1 MTDPKQDKLLDN
13 TRASETLKKLGEKP
27 KKGVTQIEGLM
38 EDLHE
43 NGILLGMILFAVP
56 LAIPLPY
63 PPGFSTIFGAPLVI
77 LSIQM
82 LFGSRKVKLP
92 NAINKYEIKNTI
104 LHMIS
109 KKTVPIIKTIEVY
122 IKPRLSFAQSIFCEQ
137 LVGFLCLIA
146 ALAVIVPLPFTN
158 AIPSQ
163 GITIMTLGLLNRDG
177 LVIIIGSI
185 VAIIGIFIATMAI
198 IGSWYLISMLFHTI
212 F

>member
-1 MTDPKQDKLLDN
+1 MSDIKKNKLLDN
-13 TRASETLKKLGEKP
+13 TRASETLKKLGEKS
-27 KKGVTQIEGLM
+27 KRGSTKIEELM

-63 PPGFSTIFGAPLVI
+63 PPGFSTIFGAPLII

-82 LFGSRKVKLP
+82 LFGSRKVRLP
-92 NAINKYEIKNTI
+92 QTINKYEIKNTV

-109 KKTVPIIKTIEVY
+109 KKTVPIIETVEVY
-122 IKPRLSFAQSIFCEQ
+122 IKPRLNFAKSIYCEQ
-137 LVGFLCLIA
+137 FVGLICLIA
-146 ALAVIVPLPFTN
+146 AIAVIVPLPFTN

-177 LVIIIGSI
+177 LVIIIGTI
-185 VAIIGIFIATMAI
+185 VAIIGISIAAAAI
-198 IGSWYLISMLFHTI
+198 LLTWAGISILFHKI